1 MIKLTVGDYIFKMEE
16 SVKEINLKV
25 DGMDIKINIELG
37 EIKGFNKVDVEIK
50 DAANKKLNINIE
62 RI

>member
-1 MIKLTVGDYIFKMEE
+1 MIKLTIGNYIFKMEE

-25 DGMDIKINIELG
+25 DGMDIKINIELND
-37 EIKGFNKVDVEIK
+37 IKGFNKVDVEIK
-50 DAANKKLNINIE
+50 NGANKKLYMNIE

>member
-25 DGMDIKINIELG
+25 DGIDIKINIELG

-50 DAANKKLNINIE
+50 DAVNKKLNINIE